1 MKPLVSR
8 LDDQDMQKAP
18 AALLR
23 AAKRAR
29 QLAQETG
36 SELVVVRNGK
46 LVREVPQAET
56 SPKPGK
62 KKATGQ

>member
-1 MKPLVSR
+1 MKPIVSR

-29 QLAQETG
+29 QIAQETG
-36 SELVVVRNGK
+36 TEIVVVRNGK
-46 LVREVPQAET
+46 IVSEVPQAET
-56 SPKPGK
+56 SPKPRK
-62 KKATGQ
+62 KKSAE

>member
-1 MKPLVSR
+1 MVSH
-8 LDDQDMQKAP
+8 LDDHDMQKAP

-29 QLAQETG
+29 QIAQETG
-36 SELVVVRNGK
+36 TELVVVRNGK
-46 LVREVPQAET
+46 LVCEVPQEAAT
-56 SPKPGK
+56 KPRK

>member
-1 MKPLVSR
+1 MKPLVSH

-29 QLAQETG
+29 QIAQETG
-36 SELVVVRNGK
+36 TELVVVRNGK
-46 LVREVPQAET
+46 LVCEIPPAAGT
-56 SPKPGK
+56 TKPRK
-62 KKATGQ
+62 KRVAGQ